1 MDIDLVIN
9 INESCFYISTYE
21 SVTVYNLYSGTK
33 ITSSK
38 NINKDTYCGFMYFY
52 GELINEKNGIVSIY
66 NKNLQATKSIN
77 IGSGR
82 NTHYHFIRNNNLYFI
97 EWVYG
102 TAYLC
107 KKDIQTNRESKI
119 IVYQHEN
126 DYINV
131 NYCIPLAIG
140 DNKMLIQIQDGYA
153 LKKKVQLYASN
164 NLTKIFSNE
173 SLQIINRLTQI
184 VKSVYDGGNYIY
196 VSTNNDFD
204 FSNTESI
211 RDVDSYYILKIDG
224 TEAGVPFE
232 IGSISTIENKNAI
245 SIVSNRYISDSFKP
259 KILF

>member
-9 INESCFYISTYE
+9 IDESCFYVSTFE
-21 SVTVYNLYSGTK
+21 SVTVYELYSGTK

-66 NKNLQATKSIN
+66 NKNLKATKSIN

-107 KKDIQTNRESKI
+107 KKDIQTNRESKT

-126 DYINV
+126 DYIIV

-140 DNKMLIQIQDGYA
+140 DNKILIQIQDKY
-153 LKKKVQLYASN
+153 LEKKVQLYDSH

-184 VKSVYDGGNYIY
+184 IKSVYDGGNYIY
-196 VSTNNDFD
+196 VSTNNYFE
-204 FSNTESI
+204 FSSIESI
-211 RDVDSYYILKIDG
+211 RDVDSHYILKMNG
-224 TEAGVPFE
+224 VEAGVPFQT
-232 IGSISTIENKNAI
+232 SVSTIENKNAI
-245 SIVSNRYISDSFKP
+245 SVVGRRYISDSFKP
-259 KILF
+259 KIVF